1 MATPVAP
8 PWAQTPEGL
17 DDLLHE
23 REGFRDE
30 VYLDSL
36 GKPTVGYGHLLGDE
50 YADQVGTTPFSGKE
64 LEGMFYE
71 DRDKAQR
78 EAVENV
84 GRETWVNLSPE
95 QQTALTSMAFQLGGA
110 GQRKFKKLLK
120 AVKEGDAREVAKQA
134 LTGSKGG
141 KSKWLKQTPKRAL
154 DVAMAFDPDIAAQY
168 KKAGGMILSDEQVMY
183 RNSGGLT
190 GFWNNYIAGDKTQI
204 TDPNDD
210 IPYGWNVEA
219 GRPYTME
226 EGIAAGTYAPE
237 VPVPAGAPAP
247 ITNADL
253 QQAEV
258 WERQYEGQDPDDLGN
273 APTAPA
279 EVAETVHPMGGVPPL
294 SMPTAISGEDAETPV
309 PDIGSSI
316 SPAAEGQFGATG
328 ASMPPVNDMDPV
340 AGAEEPGVLDWM
352 NDNLLGPAGRDA
364 LNTETDE
371 ELKAKQMES
380 IQANEDAYMEA
391 AFGQPD
397 DGIIRDNK
405 GRAQKVN
412 PNRIDPNIP
421 AELAEK
427 RAKGIITQ
435 EQYDA
440 QKAAYEQAVA
450 QDAAAKA
457 DEAAETQ
464 AADVKNQEEAA
475 AKAADLDAQI
485 EAAKA
490 AGDDTLVAA
499 LEGEK
504 ANLEGNISASDTG
517 EKPDTATAESNL
529 DSIINDANPE
539 DTGPGDGQAGENAD
553 VDTVVATG
561 ESNPKAV
568 KQSEGV
574 LKSLFGDLFD
584 TKELTRMAVMY
595 AGSRLMGYSHGG
607 SLSWAAKNYIQRV
620 DSKASQYHQLAASGK
635 YTTASLKSYK
645 ESGDPTDLKPVGVT
659 PKALGN
665 FKTFYKNGRKYEA
678 QEYDMNG
685 QKIWMDGQG
694 NQINQTYQSD
704 PSTVRG
710 TPEYGKRVK
719 EDSQQYTDM
728 LKGLRSNF
736 GTHRDGQGNVSYSTE
751 LTPDVAGNK
760 IAKWALDEN
769 IPPEY
774 MGGIIENAYHSAL
787 EHSQRTGEKVRDLRP
802 FLEEQYVIAQ
812 VGDSSLFR
820 GVSGTNVNKM
830 MTAVQN
836 TAASKGANLTSTQ
849 IMQGYRAAWEKL
861 GEEGQKAWNSRA
873 TDEENGFMKFVMND
887 ISKS

>member
-1 MATPVAP
+1 M
-8 PWAQTPEGL
+8 L
-17 DDLLHE
+17 
-23 REGFRDE
+23 
-30 VYLDSL
+30 
-36 GKPTVGYGHLLGDE
+36 
-50 YADQVGTTPFSGKE
+50 
-64 LEGMFYE
+64 
-71 DRDKAQR
+71 
-78 EAVENV
+78 
-84 GRETWVNLSPE
+84 
-95 QQTALTSMAFQLGGA
+95 
-110 GQRKFKKLLK
+110 
-120 AVKEGDAREVAKQA
+120 
-134 LTGSKGG
+134 
-141 KSKWLKQTPKRAL
+141 
-154 DVAMAFDPDIAAQY
+154 
-168 KKAGGMILSDEQVMY
+168 
-183 RNSGGLT
+183 
-190 GFWNNYIAGDKTQI
+190 
-204 TDPNDD
+204 
-210 IPYGWNVEA
+210 
-219 GRPYTME
+219 
-226 EGIAAGTYAPE
+226 
-237 VPVPAGAPAP
+237 
-247 ITNADL
+247 
-253 QQAEV
+253 
-258 WERQYEGQDPDDLGN
+258 
-273 APTAPA
+273 
-279 EVAETVHPMGGVPPL
+279 
-294 SMPTAISGEDAETPV
+294 
-309 PDIGSSI
+309 
-316 SPAAEGQFGATG
+316 
-328 ASMPPVNDMDPV
+328 
-340 AGAEEPGVLDWM
+340 
-352 NDNLLGPAGRDA
+352 
-364 LNTETDE
+364 
-371 ELKAKQMES
+371 
-380 IQANEDAYMEA
+380 IQNE
-391 AFGQPD
+391 
-397 DGIIRDNK
+397 
-405 GRAQKVN
+405 
-412 PNRIDPNIP
+412 
-421 AELAEK
+421 
-427 RAKGIITQ
+427 
-435 EQYDA
+435 
-440 QKAAYEQAVA
+440 
-450 QDAAAKA
+450 
-457 DEAAETQ
+457 
-464 AADVKNQEEAA
+464 
-475 AKAADLDAQI
+475 
-485 EAAKA
+485 
-490 AGDDTLVAA
+490 
-499 LEGEK
+499 
-504 ANLEGNISASDTG
+504 
-517 EKPDTATAESNL
+517 
-529 DSIINDANPE
+529 
-539 DTGPGDGQAGENAD
+539 TGPGDGQAGENAD